1 MDKELMKTKRLFYI
15 SAALGLFAALLI
27 FPLAASGAVK
37 DGLSMC
43 VRVII
48 PSLFPFFAVTN
59 LLNELGVSKLAGNAL
74 SPLSSKLFGVSG
86 QGAAAFIIGVTGG
99 YPLGASYIAG
109 LRRQQLISSDEAS
122 RLLIFCNNSGPAF
135 IIGAAGIGIFKS
147 SSVGF
152 FLYAMHILAALIWGV
167 ILSTGGSGD
176 ICYDDDVLAEES
188 VPDAVTNA
196 IKKSAEATVNICAFI
211 TAFSALNGILDA
223 MGLAPLV
230 VKEIFSIIHMLN
242 ETGMTILLIEQNANA
257 ALRCAHHAY
266 VLETGRITLSGTG
279 AELSWCRA
287 LLAGILELGNGIGS
301 MEGLSVSPINLAL
314 AAFILSWGGLSVHFQ
329 SFAMISGTDIK
340 TARYMIGRFLIALTA
355 TALALLGGAILY

>member
-1 MDKELMKTKRLFYI
+1 MKTKRLFYTT
-15 SAALGLFAALLI
+15 AALGIFAALLI
-27 FPLAASGAVK
+27 FPQAASGSVK
-37 DGLSMC
+37 DGLNMC
-43 VRVII
+43 VSVII
-48 PSLFPFFAVTN
+48 PSLFPFFAATN
-59 LLNELGVSKLAGNAL
+59 LINELGISRLAGNAL

-99 YPLGASYIAG
+99 YPLGAAYIAG
-109 LRRQQLISSDEAS
+109 LRRQQIISSDEAS

-152 FLYAMHILAALIWGV
+152 FLYAVHILAALIWGV
-167 ILSTGGSGD
+167 ILSTGSSGD
-176 ICYDDDVLAEES
+176 ICYDNDVLAEKS
-188 VPDAVTNA
+188 VSDAATNA

-223 MGLAPLV
+223 MGL
-230 VKEIFSIIHMLN
+230 FSSIAGKIS
-242 ETGMTILLIEQNANA
+242 
-257 ALRCAHHAY
+257 C
-266 VLETGRITLSGTG
+266 GTG

-314 AAFILSWGGLSVHFQ
+314 AALILSWGGFSVHFQ
-329 SFAMISGTDIK
+329 SFSMVSGTDIK
-340 TARYMIGRFLIALTA
+340 TARYMIGRFLIALTSG
-355 TALALLGGAILY
+355 ALALLGGAILY

>member
-37 DGLSMC
+37 DGLGMC

-48 PSLFPFFAVTN
+48 PSLFPFFAATN
-59 LLNELGVSKLAGNAL
+59 LINELGISKLAGNAL
-74 SPLSSKLFGVSG
+74 SPMSSRLFGVSG

-152 FLYAMHILAALIWGV
+152 FLYAVHILAALIWGI
-167 ILSTGGSGD
+167 ILSSGGRGD
-176 ICYDDDVLAEES
+176 ICYDDDVLAEKS
-188 VPDAVTNA
+188 VSDAVTNS

-223 MGLAPLV
+223 MGL
-230 VKEIFSIIHMLN
+230 FSSIAGKISGA
-242 ETGMTILLIEQNANA
+242 TGT
-257 ALRCAHHAY
+257 
-266 VLETGRITLSGTG
+266 
-279 AELSWCRA
+279 ELSWCRA

-301 MEGLSVSPINLAL
+301 MEGLSVSPVNLAL
-314 AAFILSWGGLSVHFQ
+314 ASLILSWGGLSVHFQ
-329 SFAMISGTDIK
+329 SYSMLSGTDIK
-340 TARYMIGRFLIALTA
+340 TARYMTGRFLIALTA
-355 TALALLGGAILY
+355 AALALLGGAVLY